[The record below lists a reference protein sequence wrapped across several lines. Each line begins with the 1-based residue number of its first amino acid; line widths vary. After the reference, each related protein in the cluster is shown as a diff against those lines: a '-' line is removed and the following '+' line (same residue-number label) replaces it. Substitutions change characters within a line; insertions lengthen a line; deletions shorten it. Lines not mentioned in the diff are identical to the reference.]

1 MDYHKLG
8 RSGLKVSPLC
18 LGTMLFGAQTDEPTS
33 QRINQSISFFPDQ
46 LAALL
51 VQLNFRDLL
60 DAQT

>member
-33 QRINQSISFFPDQ
+33 QRI
-46 LAALL
+46 
-51 VQLNFRDLL
+51 
-60 DAQT
+60 